1 MWFSRRPPPKKNHM
15 YNFVYG
21 VKSAIKKFYCKLSD
35 FNHRNL
41 HSHNL
46 GGGKYKIKDQGV
58 DSTDFL

>member
-1 MWFSRRPPPKKNHM
+1 MDNVIFKKTSPPKKNHM

-21 VKSAIKKFYCKLSD
+21 VKYAIKKIYCKLSD

-46 GGGKYKIKDQGV
+46 GG
-58 DSTDFL
+58 

>member
-1 MWFSRRPPPKKNHM
+1 MDNVIFKKSSPPKKNHM

-21 VKSAIKKFYCKLSD
+21 VKYAIKKFYCKLSD

-46 GGGKYKIKDQGV
+46 GG
-58 DSTDFL
+58 